1 MVTGSDIRKELQGD
15 YTMYNVAV
23 IVFAAIAGFC
33 AVFCGTQLGW
43 KHLFTI
49 ISLALLGVAVIV
61 FIVLMI
67 KLMKVRSNK
76 LFKKYGTAEAIAE
89 HINQGMRS
97 PYFRSN
103 TLLIT
108 DRFIVNEGRYSGYME
123 LKDIRS
129 IRPQYIP
136 DVKRVTLGPDIV
148 SSVVETAASNYVS
161 QRYRDS
167 QGITAT
173 NRFDTL
179 IIIDNEGKQHEYAMH
194 HMDAEQV
201 LGLFAQILPNV
212 EIKL

>member
-1 MVTGSDIRKELQGD
+1 MVTGNDIRKELQGD
-15 YTMYNVAV
+15 FAMYNVAV
-23 IVFAAIAGFC
+23 IVFAAIAAFC

-67 KLMKVRSNK
+67 KLIKVRNNR

-89 HINQGMRS
+89 HINQGVRS
-97 PYFRSN
+97 PYFRN
-103 TLLIT
+103 NKLIIT
-108 DRFIVNEGRYSGYME
+108 ERFIVNEGRYSGYLE

-129 IRPQYIP
+129 IRAQYIP
-136 DVKRVTLGPDIV
+136 DVKNVYLGANVIAAAA
-148 SSVVETAASNYVS
+148 ETAVTNYMT
-161 QRYRDS
+161 QKYRDS

-173 NRFDTL
+173 NRFDELTV
-179 IIIDNEGKQHEYAMH
+179 IDNDGGEHNFMMH

-201 LGLFAQILPNV
+201 LGLLSQLLPNV